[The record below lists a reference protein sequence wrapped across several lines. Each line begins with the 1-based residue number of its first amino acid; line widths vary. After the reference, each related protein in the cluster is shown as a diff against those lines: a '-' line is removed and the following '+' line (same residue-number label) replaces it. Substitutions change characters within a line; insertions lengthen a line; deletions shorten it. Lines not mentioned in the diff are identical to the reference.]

1 MESEARGEVAPAD
14 EATDEA
20 STDGI
25 SASISGAAAPVP
37 AVPIPAV
44 PVPPAPAPPEVNPGV
59 AEVNSEVNS
68 EVNPHVE
75 VWQRRLESACRLD
88 VNADCKKPNCKF
100 CKTQEF
106 KKNYIPM
113 VNVNDVCC
121 ITVKKST
128 KKAAG
133 EFYCAVCGV
142 TGSAASNVLGNMWS
156 HCEGR
161 THFIA
166 VAGKTAVAR
175 RCASNGHSATRPAL
189 TAGSVRRPVRAQ
201 GGPPGAWDIRMGHN
215 GTRAWDL
222 HGTCMGHNGTRAWD
236 TMDMGQWDVH
246 WAGPTLHGTY
256 IGRPMP
262 SLWFLVSD

>member
-113 VNVNDVCC
+113 VNVNDVMTYVASRSRSPRRRRLGSF
-121 ITVKKST
+121 TVLFAGLLALRHQT
-128 KKAAG
+128 CWATCGRIVKAAHTSSLWLSG
-133 EFYCAVCGV
+133 KTASNGRCASSGHQPGPHLQQAVCG
-142 TGSAASNVLGNMWS
+142 GRSEPRAARQAHG
-156 HCEGR
+156 
-161 THFIA
+161 TY
-166 VAGKTAVAR
+166 
-175 RCASNGHSATRPAL
+175 
-189 TAGSVRRPVRAQ
+189 
-201 GGPPGAWDIRMGHN
+201 AWDTMGH
-215 GTRAWDL
+215 A
-222 HGTCMGHNGTRAWD
+222 HGTCMGHAWGTMGHAHGTPWTWD
-236 TMDMGQWDVH
+236 NDVH
-246 WAGPTLHGTY
+246 
-256 IGRPMP
+256 
-262 SLWFLVSD
+262 